1 MTPGMEKR
9 PEPDPPRRPTSSVT
23 RAPRPRLRGLGAMV
37 LATLLW
43 GATFVVIRD
52 SLHAIR
58 PLALVFGR
66 FVAAS
71 AVLVLLAAP
80 RWRRLTRA
88 TLLGGVLAGGCF
100 AAGFLSQ
107 AVGLTLTSAGSSAF
121 LTCAGTLFAAFY
133 AWPLLGQ
140 RPSGVLLQG
149 VLLALAGSALLSLGA
164 LGPGGLRLGRGEM
177 WTLGGAA
184 IFGLQIVTLA
194 RFAPRADALLLG
206 AVQTLTAA
214 LILLPFAGDAAAPF
228 AALTAADGWRF
239 AYLVVAGSI
248 VAPLLQISAQRL
260 LPAGRVALL
269 FALEPVFAVV
279 FAVTLGRE
287 NFPARWWLGAALIL
301 TAVVWVER
309 DAAGPPSRAVA
320 PPPAA

>member
-1 MTPGMEKR
+1 
-9 PEPDPPRRPTSSVT
+9 
-23 RAPRPRLRGLGAMV
+23 MV

-58 PLALVFGR
+58 PLELVFGR
-66 FVAAS
+66 FAAAS
-71 AVLVLLAAP
+71 AVLVVLAAP
-80 RWRRLTRA
+80 RWRRLTRP
-88 TLLGGVLAGGCF
+88 TLLGGALAGVCF

-164 LGPGGLRLGRGEM
+164 LGPHGPRLGAGEL
-177 WTLGGAA
+177 WTLCGAA
-184 IFGLQIVTLA
+184 IFGLQIVALA

-206 AVQTLTAA
+206 AVQALTVTVV
-214 LILLPFAGDAAAPF
+214 LLPFAGGAAAPF
-228 AALTAADGWRF
+228 AGFAAADVWRF
-239 AYLVVAGSI
+239 AYLVAAGSI
-248 VAPLLQISAQRL
+248 VAPLLQIFAQRR

-279 FAVTLGRE
+279 FALTVGSE
-287 NFPARWWLGAALIL
+287 SFSARWWLGAALIL
-301 TAVVWVER
+301 TGVVRVEWAAAVQPTPAE
-309 DAAGPPSRAVA
+309 AS
-320 PPPAA
+320 PAAA

>member
-1 MTPGMEKR
+1 
-9 PEPDPPRRPTSSVT
+9 
-23 RAPRPRLRGLGAMV
+23 MV
-37 LATLLW
+37 AATLLW

-52 SLHAIR
+52 SLRAID

-66 FVAAS
+66 FAAAS
-71 AVLVLLAAP
+71 AVLVVLAFP
-80 RWRRLTRA
+80 RRRALTRA
-88 TLLGGVLAGGCF
+88 TLLGGALAGVCF
-100 AAGFLSQ
+100 AGGFLSQ
-107 AVGLTLTSAGSSAF
+107 AIGLMHTSAGSSAF

-164 LGPGGLRLGRGEM
+164 LGPQGLRLGAGEL
-177 WTLGGAA
+177 WTLCGAA

-194 RFAPRADALLLG
+194 RFAPGADGLVLG
-206 AVQTLTAA
+206 ALQALTVTVV
-214 LILLPFAGDAAAPF
+214 LLPFAGGASVAF
-228 AALTAADGWRF
+228 GGLTAADGWRL

-279 FAVTLGRE
+279 FALTLGRE
-287 NFPARWWLGAALIL
+287 SFSALWWLGAALIL
-301 TAVVWVER
+301 AGVVRVEG
-309 DAAGPPSRAVA
+309 AAARQSARAVA
-320 PPPAA
+320 PPAAA

>member
-1 MTPGMEKR
+1 
-9 PEPDPPRRPTSSVT
+9 
-23 RAPRPRLRGLGAMV
+23 MV

-66 FVAAS
+66 FAAAS
-71 AVLVLLAAP
+71 VVLVVLAAP
-80 RWRRLTRA
+80 RWRRLTRS
-88 TLLGGVLAGGCF
+88 TLLGGVLAGLCF
-100 AAGFLSQ
+100 AGGYLSQ
-107 AVGLTLTSAGSSAF
+107 AIGLTLTSAGSSAF
-121 LTCAGTLFAAFY
+121 LTCAGTLLVAFY

-164 LGPGGLRLGRGEM
+164 LGSHGLRLGAGEL
-177 WTLGGAA
+177 WTLCGAA
-184 IFGLQIVTLA
+184 IFSLQIVTLA
-194 RFAPRADALLLG
+194 RFAPRADGLVLG
-206 AVQTLTAA
+206 ALQALTVTVV
-214 LILLPFAGDAAAPF
+214 LLPFAGGAAAPF
-228 AALTAADGWRF
+228 AGLAAADWWRF
-239 AYLVVAGSI
+239 AYLVAAGSV

-279 FAVTLGRE
+279 FALTLGRE
-287 NFPARWWLGAALIL
+287 SFSSRWWLGAALIL
-301 TAVVWVER
+301 IGVVRVEW
-309 DAAGPPSRAVA
+309 DAARRPSRAGA
-320 PPPAA
+320 PTAAA